1 MNIEENIALMK
12 DDLFEKEDVQL
23 VRDSTVIWIL
33 SVSKRAS
40 SDENYE
46 LNETLVSQQRRR
58 SIRTSKNFKGFI
70 IYLVI
75 VVKKPTH

>member
-12 DDLFEKEDVQL
+12 DDLSEKEDVQL
-23 VRDSTVIWIL
+23 VRDSCTVIWIL

-46 LNETLVSQQRRR
+46 LNEMLVSQQRRR
-58 SIRTSKNFKGFI
+58 YIVQKNSYI
-70 IYLVI
+70 
-75 VVKKPTH
+75 KKL